1 VSPGWTETPIWEFVG
16 GERKTAMLSAMAQRL
31 PVGRVGQPEEIADA
45 ILAVMQ
51 NGFINGTVVH
61 VDGGQRLV

>member
-1 VSPGWTETPIWEFVG
+1 
-16 GERKTAMLSAMAQRL
+16 MAKRL

-51 NGFINGTVVH
+51 NSFVNGTVFH